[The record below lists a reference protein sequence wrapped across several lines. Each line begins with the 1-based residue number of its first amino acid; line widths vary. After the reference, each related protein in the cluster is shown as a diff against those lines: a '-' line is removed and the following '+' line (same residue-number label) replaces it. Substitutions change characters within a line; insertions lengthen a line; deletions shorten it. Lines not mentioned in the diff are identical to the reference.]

1 MKKRLWC
8 KTRLCRGADN
18 IVNIVKLFNDFTHLE
33 LSDVMG
39 HESPNQFVS
48 VFVNDVREAI
58 TLINRSS
65 SLGHGG
71 LSPQHVVHTHPTVIY
86 VMFKSLV
93 DTR

>member
-1 MKKRLWC
+1 
-8 KTRLCRGADN
+8 
-18 IVNIVKLFNDFTHLE
+18 
-33 LSDVMG
+33 MG
-39 HESPNQFVS
+39 HESPNQS

-65 SLGHGG
+65 ILGHGG
-71 LSPQHVVHTHPTVIY
+71 LSPQLVVHTQLTVIY